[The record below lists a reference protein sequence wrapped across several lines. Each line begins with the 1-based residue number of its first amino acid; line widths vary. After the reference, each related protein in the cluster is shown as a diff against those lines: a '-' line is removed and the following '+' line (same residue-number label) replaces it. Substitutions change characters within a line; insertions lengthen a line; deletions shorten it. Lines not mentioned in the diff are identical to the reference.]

1 MKKLRS
7 TRSHFK
13 HARSCLCALK
23 RAPTRAKRQAFHPD
37 VFFCEKEIVFLSIVL
52 RITRKVTKINLWESL
67 TVRISINVLQRSIFS
82 SLLSLILIH
91 LADAC
96 ILVMACVDCARVC
109 SQKPFLASLSNH
121 LHTCYVAFPLWP
133 QGMSLHTY

>member
-1 MKKLRS
+1 MKKSRS
-7 TRSHFK
+7 TRSHFT
-13 HARSCLCALK
+13 HARSCS
-23 RAPTRAKRQAFHPD
+23 RAQTSFHPGETTGLPCGRS
-37 VFFCEKEIVFLSIVL
+37 FCEKKIVFLSIVL

-91 LADAC
+91 SADVC

-121 LHTCYVAFPLWP
+121 LHTCYIAFPLWR